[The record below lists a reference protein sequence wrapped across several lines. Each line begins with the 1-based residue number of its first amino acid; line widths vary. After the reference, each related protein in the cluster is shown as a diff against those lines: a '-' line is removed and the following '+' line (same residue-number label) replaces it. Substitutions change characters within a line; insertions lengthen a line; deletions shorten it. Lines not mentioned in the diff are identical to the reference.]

1 MTMTPPLN
9 TVPRSLLL
17 LGVGVMLWGC
27 SSLTLPPLTIPLPP
41 RNEIQIESYKFR
53 VAITDFMDQTGSAGD
68 LIKAIPDILTT
79 ALFKLDRI
87 DLYERAPLRGLS
99 PQDANTKIQEL
110 MDKRMIDG
118 VITGAVTRFTGTQK
132 TMVIEL
138 RLLSRNQAVMYASDH
153 TLTFQGRRV
162 MEVNRGDVTA
172 IAKAVSAAIPTVP
185 DIEVT
190 NKIVNR
196 VTLDRGSDAGLIE
209 GLTGYVQARRH
220 TINNPETGTAPNP
233 AYVIVAEIVVEQVSP
248 DSAIGRII
256 IGEDIQA
263 GDIVRFK

>member
-1 MTMTPPLN
+1 MTKPPPLN
-9 TVPRSLLL
+9 TALRSLLL
-17 LGVGVMLWGC
+17 LSVGVMLWGC
-27 SSLTLPPLTIPLPP
+27 SSLTLPPLTTPLPP

-53 VAITDFMDQTGSAGD
+53 VAIMDFMDQTGLAGD
-68 LIKAIPDILTT
+68 LIKTIPDILTT

-110 MDKRMIDG
+110 MEKRIIDG

-132 TMVIEL
+132 TLVIEL

-153 TLTFQGRRV
+153 TLTFQGRRI
-162 MEVNRGDVTA
+162 MEVNRDGVTA
-172 IAKAVSAAIPTVP
+172 IAKAVSAAMPAIP

-190 NKIVNR
+190 NKVMNR
-196 VTLDRGSDAGLIE
+196 VTLERGSDAGLIE
-209 GLTGYVQARRH
+209 GLTGYVQARRQ
-220 TINNPETGTAPNP
+220 TINNPETGTAANP

-256 IGEDIQA
+256 IGEDIA
-263 GDIVRFK
+263 VGDTVRFK